1 MPPTPHTDTDEPN
14 RAADAT
20 DAAPADRVTDEDPVD
35 SAALLGSG
43 LQLGY
48 GEGVVVDCEDIVVPE
63 GEVTALVGPNGSGKS
78 TLLKGF
84 SAELDPTGG
93 TVLLDGADVQTR
105 EPKQLA
111 RELGL
116 LAQENDAPGG
126 LTVGDLVSHGR
137 YPHRGFLD
145 PLDSDDEAHVD
156 RAIDLAGVDHLRDTP
171 LSELSGGQKQL
182 AFVAMALAQD
192 TDVLL
197 LDEPTTYLDLHH
209 QLRVMEVV
217 RTLNEDR
224 DVTVCVVL
232 HDLQQAARFADY
244 LVALDDGQVYDWGPP
259 EDVVTETLLA
269 DVFEVDAAVTY
280 DGEPRI
286 VPRRP
291 LD

>member
-1 MPPTPHTDTDEPN
+1 MPPTHHPDTDADESTP
-14 RAADAT
+14 ADA
-20 DAAPADRVTDEDPVD
+20 VTDEDPVE
-35 SAALLGSG
+35 SAALLGSD
-43 LQLGY
+43 LELGY
-48 GEGVVVDCEDIVVPE
+48 GDTTVVDCDDIVVPE

-84 SAELDPTGG
+84 SAELEPEAG
-93 TVLLDGADVQTR
+93 TVLLDGSAVHDR
-105 EPKQLA
+105 PPKQLA

-126 LTVGDLVSHGR
+126 LTVGDLVAHGR

-145 PLDSDDEAHVD
+145 PMGSEDHAAID
-156 RAIDLAGVDHLRDTP
+156 RAIDLAGVEHLRETP
-171 LSELSGGQKQL
+171 VSELSGGQKQL

-244 LVALDDGQVYDWGPP
+244 LVALDDGEVYDWGPP
-259 EDVVTETLLA
+259 EDVVTESLLA
-269 DVFEVDAAVTY
+269 DVFGVDAAVTY
-280 DGEPRI
+280 DDEPRI
-286 VPRRP
+286 VPRRA

>member
-1 MPPTPHTDTDEPN
+1 MSRIPLLDGEDDEF
-14 RAADAT
+14 
-20 DAAPADRVTDEDPVD
+20 APEDPVED
-35 SAALLGSG
+35 AALFATDLE
-43 LQLGY
+43 LGY
-48 GEGVVVDCEDIVVPE
+48 GDHTVVDCEDLVVPE

-78 TLLKGF
+78 TLLKGL
-84 SAELDPTGG
+84 SAELDPDAG
-93 TVLLDGADVQTR
+93 TVLLHGRRVQER
-105 EPKQLA
+105 SAKDLA

-126 LTVGDLVSHGR
+126 LTVADLVTHGR

-145 PLDSDDEAHVD
+145 PLDADDEAAID
-156 RAIDLAGVDHLRDTP
+156 RAIDLAGVDHLRETP

-182 AFVAMALAQD
+182 AFVAMALAQE

-197 LDEPTTYLDLHH
+197 LDEPTTFLDLHH

-217 RTLNEDR
+217 RSLNEEEA
-224 DVTVCVVL
+224 VTVCVVL

-244 LVALDDGQVYDWGPP
+244 LVALEDGAVYDWGPP
-259 EDVVTETLLA
+259 EDVVTEQLLA
-269 DVFEVDAAVTY
+269 DVFDVDAAVSY
-280 DGEPRI
+280 DDEPRI